1 MSAVDHRRA
10 RVGFPA
16 ATPALALCVAALG
29 GCAGSVGGSRAPS
42 GNGAG
47 ETGSAGSSAGSG
59 NAGSGIATG
68 TGGSSNGAGGQPAIS
83 TGAAGSTGS
92 AGTTG
97 PAGAGGAGGAFGTGQ
112 DGSADAAPAD
122 GGADAGTGSCLVTIT
137 PLVPGSFGNLE
148 AGPSSTLRLQASV
161 SGLAGDR
168 DAGAPHWL
176 WSVKVAGGPS
186 VADLP
191 CTPVDDTGATIDV
204 PLASAGTYQ
213 IQARIEGAP
222 ACDRAPLIVVVQ
234 PPQTP
239 SFRFRV
245 TPPSASQLPVRETLV
260 KSTAIGGG
268 PHALDLGDAKSSLI
282 VSLAPLDVRG
292 FAIPSYVRIT
302 SPSFAFDLEGDT
314 GRGALVAPLSTA
326 LTYDVLIVPDDG
338 LAPLLVSGTPDSVSN
353 KMSIVPGAVVTG
365 STRDGNGQAVAGAR
379 IVLEA
384 GLRPSTVGVSA
395 ADGSFGLTTRD
406 GILAADILA
415 PSGSGLPDAHVAASP
430 GIVLLA
436 GATSLDL
443 SMSWAKVPAAPL
455 TITAT
460 KPGGGAAVAGA
471 RVRVDL
477 ADTLS
482 DVGTLSV
489 RGVPSAEL
497 SATGT
502 AHADGVTDA
511 QGIAHLG
518 LLPVGTYHLVV
529 APADGDPS
537 VAITPSDVVLP
548 STGAS
553 PHVALAPPAAFSG
566 TLLPKGPT
574 AGAKLTA
581 IDRGPLAAVTLPR
594 ATAAADG
601 SYTLLLAAGR
611 SYELLVE
618 PAPGAALG
626 RGVIAVVS
634 PDGTTNV
641 RSDVV
646 PPALVWEGS
655 VTGAGHAIAGALV
668 EVFCAP
674 PAASCID
681 PTLAVA
687 QGMTGADGTLT
698 LTLPSPLPS
707 P

>member
-1 MSAVDHRRA
+1 
-10 RVGFPA
+10 
-16 ATPALALCVAALG
+16 
-29 GCAGSVGGSRAPS
+29 
-42 GNGAG
+42 
-47 ETGSAGSSAGSG
+47 
-59 NAGSGIATG
+59 
-68 TGGSSNGAGGQPAIS
+68 
-83 TGAAGSTGS
+83 
-92 AGTTG
+92 
-97 PAGAGGAGGAFGTGQ
+97 
-112 DGSADAAPAD
+112 
-122 GGADAGTGSCLVTIT
+122 VTIT
-137 PLVPGSFGNLE
+137 PLAPGSFANLE

-161 SGLAGDR
+161 SGRAGDR

-176 WSVKVAGGPS
+176 WSVKVAGGPA

-191 CTPVDDTGATIDV
+191 WTPVDDTGATIDV
-204 PLASAGTYQ
+204 PLALAGTYQ

-222 ACDRAPLIVVVQ
+222 ACDRAPLVVVVQ

-245 TPPSASQLPVRETLV
+245 TPPSASQLPIRETLV
-260 KSTAIGGG
+260 KATAIGGG
-268 PHALDLGDAKSSLI
+268 PHALDLGDAKSSQI

-292 FAIPSYVRIT
+292 FAVPAYVRIT

-326 LTYDVLIVPDDG
+326 LTYDVLIVPDEG

-353 KMSIVPGAVVTG
+353 KMSILPGAAVTG
-365 STRDGNGQAVAGAR
+365 SMADGNGHPVAGAR

-395 ADGSFGLTTRD
+395 ADGTFAFTTRD
-406 GILAADILA
+406 GVLAADILP

-455 TITAT
+455 TITVTA
-460 KPGGGAAVAGA
+460 PGGASAVAGA
-471 RVRVDL
+471 RVRADL

-482 DVGTLSV
+482 NVGTLSV
-489 RGVPSAEL
+489 RGVPSADL
-497 SATGT
+497 PATGT

-511 QGIAHLG
+511 QGVARLG
-518 LLPVGTYHLVV
+518 LLPAGTYHLIV
-529 APADGDPS
+529 APPDGAPS
-537 VAITPSDVVLP
+537 VAIASSDVVLP
-548 STGAS
+548 TVGAS
-553 PHVALAPPAAFSG
+553 PHVVLAAPVAFSG

-581 IDRGPLAAVTLPR
+581 IDRGPLAAATLPR

-601 SYTLLLAAGR
+601 SYTLLLATGR

-626 RGVIAVVS
+626 RGVLAVVS
-634 PDGTTNV
+634 PDGTTHV
-641 RSDVV
+641 RGDVV
-646 PPALVWEGS
+646 PPALIWAGS
-655 VTGAGHAIAGALV
+655 VTGAGRALAGALV

-674 PAASCID
+674 PAASCVD
-681 PTLAVA
+681 STLAVA
-687 QGMTGADGTLT
+687 QGVTGADGTLT
-698 LTLPSPLPS
+698 LALPNPLPS